1 MKWLDYINA
10 KGDLETYL
18 TKKYGEI
25 SAKSLVRLFDTNVAI
40 PLNDSFNTVKSID
53 NMVFGQFIMAERAL
67 TTHDNQY
74 TSLMELAYAIL
85 RPLSDKT
92 FDNTDDDKET
102 QLRTDILDSEAKD
115 IMEECIK
122 YSEMRNKFVK
132 EDFAGVFY
140 KTPDEVDEDDEDD
153 EDLEEE
159 SFESKFSREWYW
171 YTIVNSLASDDILK
185 HEAIYMMKM
194 RDVAPHLAY
203 LRMKGIIDYKR
214 HKAQEMANK
223 LKR

>member
-1 MKWLDYINA
+1 MKWIDYINS
-10 KGDLETYL
+10 KGDLEGYL
-18 TKKYGEI
+18 IKKYGEI
-25 SAKSLVRLFDTNVAI
+25 SAKSLIRLFETNVAI

-67 TTHDNQY
+67 TTFDDQN

-153 EDLEEE
+153 EEAEEE